1 MHLALHAHIHLALHA
16 HIPCC
21 CCAAALTTA
30 AAATAEVGA
39 WRHYFDEWVLSVRKR
54 RAFAGVCVGHALSND
69 GQTYGNATHAH
80 SISAL
85 LILGANITAFLCS
98 VLESVSVTLN
108 GQNLVSSAGFFW
120 YPTMFHLFHLVK
132 PLHNCSVMQ
141 SQTKTVDRDIWFNER
156 CFDTWRASLMFFSW
170 KLALLDKLT
179 HSQCMNVNKVNA
191 IDHFPPYF
199 QVPTCARCL
208 TKFIFSM
215 LSCACT
221 RRCNRRWPYWFM
233 IPLWSSSCSKIFL
246 FCLFAYVPLSMEL
259 CSASL
264 APDARTQS
272 LHVSLS

>member
-1 MHLALHAHIHLALHA
+1 MLETSHNR
-16 HIPCC
+16 CC
-21 CCAAALTTA
+21 CHCGSRRLTSLFWWMSTICQ
-30 AAATAEVGA
+30 EKESIRMRRGMC
-39 WRHYFDEWVLSVRKR
+39 RSRSVKW
-54 RAFAGVCVGHALSND
+54 
-69 GQTYGNATHAH
+69 
-80 SISAL
+80 SADVWQRNSRSL
-85 LILGANITAFLCS
+85 DFGLADFGLANITAFLCS

-108 GQNLVSSAGFFW
+108 GQNSVSCAGFFW
-120 YPTMFHLFHLVK
+120 YPTIFHLFHLVK

-170 KLALLDKLT
+170 KLALLDQLT

-199 QVPTCARCL
+199 QVPTCARWL
-208 TKFIFSM
+208 TKFIFSI

-233 IPLWSSSCSKIFL
+233 IPLWSSSCSKIFF

-259 CSASL
+259 CSASV